1 MTGNGTD
8 AFDGDAA
15 GGIGCCEGRGHD
27 FISQRKRLFELCIA
41 CFEFHLDNFERQRN
55 CMEKPACKDLLKGF
69 DVPKIGSIWG
79 WRLTKVK

>member
-27 FISQRKRLFELCIA
+27 LVEESDYSNCVLLVLNSTWILWEVCRCLC
-41 CFEFHLDNFERQRN
+41 L
-55 CMEKPACKDLLKGF
+55 DLLCRSSYF
-69 DVPKIGSIWG
+69 IHPC
-79 WRLTKVK
+79 WR